1 MCVSVSSLY
10 RQYIDSLIMID
21 HNFIAF
27 NQERKFNLE
36 ETQGLHER
44 KFNLEAKQSLQE
56 RKFYLEA
63 KQGLQ
68 ERKFNLEEKQSLQGL
83 QERKFYL
90 KEKRG
95 LAILVTCDYQDTLPQ
110 TKRDAEEMN
119 KMFEQFEYDVHSLIN
134 EEATLS
140 NIKDLVEQVTKY
152 LDTYNGADENHDGS
166 KKAIIF
172 AFSGHGTHEN
182 QIKSND
188 WKPLRLHDIVKPLVN
203 PKLALAHPIPKLFF
217 IDACRGRIQEDMTG
231 AIEGNYCIEFATL
244 QNHDAGALRR
254 ESEWMP
260 VLADRLMSDD
270 DTYQNVI
277 AKVRSQVAT
286 EGQQPQAITN
296 FTTGMFKLYHYTEG
310 EKYGSNVCVCPCASS
325 HRCVSEP
332 LSKGVRVPSRRFFYK
347 EWSKLGLMK
356 IEEGYTCQH
365 SFYANKQ

>member
-10 RQYIDSLIMID
+10 RESVDSLIMID

-27 NQERKFNLE
+27 NQERKFKLK
-36 ETQGLHER
+36 ET
-44 KFNLEAKQSLQE
+44 K
-56 RKFYLEA
+56 
-63 KQGLQ
+63 
-68 ERKFNLEEKQSLQGL
+68 GL

-110 TKRDAEEMN
+110 TKRDAAKMN

-134 EEATLS
+134 KEATLS

-152 LDTYNGADENHDGS
+152 LDTYNGAAENRDGS

-188 WKPLRLHDIVKPLVN
+188 WKLLRLHDIVKPLVN
-203 PKLALAHPIPKLFF
+203 PKLAIVDPIPKLFF
-217 IDACRGRIQEDMTG
+217 IDACRGRVKDDMTG

-244 QNHDAGALRR
+244 QNHDAGALHR

-260 VLADRLMSDD
+260 VLADRFMSDD
-270 DTYQNVI
+270 DTYQSVI
-277 AKVRSQVAT
+277 EKVRKQVAT

-296 FTTGMFKLYHYTEG
+296 FTTGTFKLYHYTG
-310 EKYGSNVCVCPCASS
+310 ENYGSNVCVCPYASS
-325 HRCVSEP
+325 CVSEP
-332 LSKGVRVPSRRFFYK
+332 LS
-347 EWSKLGLMK
+347 
-356 IEEGYTCQH
+356 EGF
-365 SFYANKQ
+365 SAKQIFLEGMG